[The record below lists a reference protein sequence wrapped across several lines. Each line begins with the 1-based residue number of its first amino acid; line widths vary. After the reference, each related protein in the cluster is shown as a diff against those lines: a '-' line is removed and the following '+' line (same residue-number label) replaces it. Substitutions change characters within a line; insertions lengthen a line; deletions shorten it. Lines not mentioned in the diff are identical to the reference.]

1 MILQNIII
9 NLYVIKQMEI
19 ILMKS
24 SLVLSFNLKAQI

>member
-24 SLVLSFNLKAQI
+24 LLVLSFNLKAQI

>member
-24 SLVLSFNLKAQI
+24 SLVLSFNLKA